1 MRAWGRFARIAGLVL
16 LAALQACSSPNP
28 NLYTVASVSS
38 ATHTGAPKVIALR
51 QIGVA
56 RYLERS
62 QIVRSSEN
70 YRLDVLSNDW
80 WGEPLSAMLSRVLV
94 DELSQRLPGSTVY
107 AETGAV
113 SVSADATI
121 ELNVNRMDL
130 DASGTLVLQAQAAI
144 GLKGRSAP
152 LTRSFHFEVPP
163 PNGGVAGEVA
173 AISTAVGQ
181 LADGLAAMLT
191 AGRTAK

>member
-1 MRAWGRFARIAGLVL
+1 MRWRHRLVPIAGLVL
-16 LAALQACSSPNP
+16 IAAFAACSSPNP
-28 NLYTVASVSS
+28 NLYTIASVSS

-62 QIVRSSEN
+62 QIVQSSEN

-80 WGEPLSAMLSRVLV
+80 WGEPLGAMLSRVLV

-113 SVSADATI
+113 SVSSDATI

-144 GLKGRSAP
+144 GLKGRAAP
-152 LTRSFHFEVPP
+152 LTRSFRFEVPP
-163 PNGGVAGEVA
+163 PNDGVAGEVA

-181 LADGLAAMLT
+181 LADGLATMLT